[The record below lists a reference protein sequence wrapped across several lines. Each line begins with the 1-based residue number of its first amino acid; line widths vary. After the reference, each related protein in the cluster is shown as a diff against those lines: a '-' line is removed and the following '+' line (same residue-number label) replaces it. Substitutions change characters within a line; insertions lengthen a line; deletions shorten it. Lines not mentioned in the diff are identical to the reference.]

1 MNQEQPKQAL
11 MPRIDYELL
20 QREYIETMRPHISAL
35 VTIYSQSLPVK
46 IIVDTKTGS
55 LTYVYDDITQS
66 DIEAAEKEIN
76 DSSSLFMRTHNL
88 VQS

>member
-1 MNQEQPKQAL
+1 MSQESLQAL

-35 VTIYSQSLPVK
+35 ATIYSHSLPVK